1 MMDHRTA
8 VFPGSFD
15 PITIGHTDIIH
26 RALTLFDKV
35 YVAIGHNTNKQS
47 LFTLEQRLAWLK
59 TVFAGEERVVV
70 AHYEGLTVDF
80 CRQHR
85 IGCIVRGL
93 RSGIDFEYER
103 TIAQLNHDLG
113 QGIESV
119 FLAARPEYSHISSTI
134 VREILRHKG
143 DARRFL
149 PEVLRSLKFE
159 V

>member
-1 MMDHRTA
+1 MDHRKA

-26 RALTLFDKV
+26 RALALFDKV
-35 YVAIGHNTNKQS
+35 YVAIGHNTNKQY
-47 LFTLEQRLAWLK
+47 LFTLDQRLAWLQI
-59 TVFAGEERVVV
+59 VFAGEGRIVV

-80 CRQHR
+80 CRQHQ

-119 FLAARPEYSHISSTI
+119 FLAARPEFSHISSTI

-149 PEVLRSLKFE
+149 PEGIVREFE